1 MDVVALLLEDGV
13 RVHLAQRVRDLHPA
27 HTGYITRIWNRILL
41 FCRVGSGPGES
52 VSSDPI
58 RIKCYGFGSSISIK
72 CVAIKMYPDLQG
84 LSRSDPY
91 SASIYNFSLDYL
103 FELFDIRNFN
113 FCSFNPIFKKKKC
126 DCWFYVSFRSDP
138 DPDSAGYQ
146 LQHQKKIIAS
156 CSILSLL

>member
-1 MDVVALLLEDGV
+1 MDVVAFLLEDGV

-27 HTGYITRIWNRILL
+27 HIGYNTKIWNRILL

-58 RIKCYGFGSSISIK
+58 RIKCYGFGSSISTK
-72 CVAIKMYPDLQG
+72 SVVIKMYPDLRG

-103 FELFDIRNFN
+103 FELFDIRNLN
-113 FCSFNPIFKKKKC
+113 FCSFNPVFKNKMLT
-126 DCWFYVSFRSDP
+126 
-138 DPDSAGYQ
+138 AG
-146 LQHQKKIIAS
+146 S
-156 CSILSLL
+156 TCLSGRIQPRI

>member
-1 MDVVALLLEDGV
+1 MDVVAFLLEDGV

-27 HTGYITRIWNRILL
+27 HTGYNTRIWNRILL

-58 RIKCYGFGSSISIK
+58 RIKCYGFGSGISIK
-72 CVAIKMYPDLQG
+72 CVAIKMYPDLRG

-103 FELFDIRNFN
+103 FELFDIKNFN
-113 FCSFNPIFKKKKC
+113 FCSFNPILKKQMLTAGSM
-126 DCWFYVSFRSDP
+126 YMSFGSNP
-138 DPDSAGYQ
+138 DPDSAGSQ
-146 LQHQKKIIAS
+146 LQHKKKI
-156 CSILSLL
+156 